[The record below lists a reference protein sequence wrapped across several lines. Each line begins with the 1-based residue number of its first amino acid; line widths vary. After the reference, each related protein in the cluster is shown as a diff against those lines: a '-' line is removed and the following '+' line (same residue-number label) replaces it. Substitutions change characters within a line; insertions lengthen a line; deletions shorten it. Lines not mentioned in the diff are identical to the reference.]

1 MIIVKRVRR
10 WRPRDVNPGSSA
22 QAGVTAPVS
31 HQKRRQPIAT
41 NASEIKRK
49 GSKINEGN
57 RYSAAHS
64 GLVTGSSAVRT
75 NNEINSWSE
84 PCLRSRWTLA
94 PTIGEVPSSPERA
107 ACIAPNA
114 EKFDNQKP
122 RAASFLFMRRG
133 TQSYDEF
140 TTAVPLRPRLSMM
153 LGMVNTSDIFWIG
166 EHASACSSSG
176 RRVT

>member
-1 MIIVKRVRR
+1 VVAVDS
-10 WRPRDVNPGSSA
+10 RPNYRGSA
-22 QAGVTAPVS
+22 FIAGAGCM
-31 HQKRRQPIAT
+31 HR
-41 NASEIKRK
+41 
-49 GSKINEGN
+49 
-57 RYSAAHS
+57 
-64 GLVTGSSAVRT
+64 
-75 NNEINSWSE
+75 
-84 PCLRSRWTLA
+84 
-94 PTIGEVPSSPERA
+94 PS
-107 ACIAPNA
+107 A

-176 RRVT
+176 RTVT

>member
-1 MIIVKRVRR
+1 MSSETASANLSAVVTDNRLGASLEIEPLFVRPITHKYTAAR
-10 WRPRDVNPGSSA
+10 LLQESQEDLTPFFGRGSEDGA
-22 QAGVTAPVS
+22 
-31 HQKRRQPIAT
+31 
-41 NASEIKRK
+41 IKR
-49 GSKINEGN
+49 SLEG
-57 RYSAAHS
+57 
-64 GLVTGSSAVRT
+64 
-75 NNEINSWSE
+75 
-84 PCLRSRWTLA
+84 
-94 PTIGEVPSSPERA
+94 VPSSPERA

>member
-1 MIIVKRVRR
+1 MNRKAARGLCRKSKFLVAA
-10 WRPRDVNPGSSA
+10 WP
-22 QAGVTAPVS
+22 APVS
-31 HQKRRQPIAT
+31 YQKRRHQNTT
-41 NASEIKRK
+41 NMIDSQRK
-49 GSKINEGN
+49 CSKNNEAD
-57 RYSAAHS
+57 RYPPAYS
-64 GLVTGSSAVRT
+64 GLVAGSSAVRT
-75 NNEINSWSE
+75 NNEINSCSE

-140 TTAVPLRPRLSMM
+140 TTTVPLRPRLSMM